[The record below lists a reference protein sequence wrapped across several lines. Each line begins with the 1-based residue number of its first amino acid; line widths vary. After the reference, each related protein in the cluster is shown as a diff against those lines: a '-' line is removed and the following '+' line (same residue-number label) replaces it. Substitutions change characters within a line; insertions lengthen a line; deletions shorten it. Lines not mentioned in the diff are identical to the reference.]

1 MTATLFRL
9 QELLYNTESAF
20 LENAQTPASNTYANR
35 VPIISA
41 TCSLDQPR
49 DNDGTVQ
56 SRKNV
61 SRPGFLGLRTG
72 TLEFVTLVPGLTTDP
87 AAGTATT
94 NYAIDLLGYGLGV
107 SNTNITDD
115 GGTISSAT
123 NGSQFVTTGAT
134 TITPGT
140 VIRIGAKND
149 GRCDGQAG
157 VVSTFAAGTTVML
170 TAFPGTP
177 NAADAVRVTG
187 NVFPTDANP
196 TQTVRFLFGV
206 TDTGAQFHCM
216 GCQLE
221 SISDDID
228 IASARP
234 MRRTW
239 KYRIAYWD
247 RSAVTIPSS
256 VAMPN
261 SDSAPIAGGSLF
273 VNTFAT
279 STRAIEECGSLTLG
293 VEMGLIPQMGPR
305 ASQEPYGNITGWV
318 SNGCVPTLTWTI
330 PYSTQPAT
338 DFDLDGSNNTVF
350 KHALFVANGTTGRCQ
365 GFYIA
370 RMYPVG
376 SKPTYTNLNG
386 LTYVTKVMRGTEST
400 TTTSELTRS
409 AIRFFH
415 G

>member
-9 QELLYNTESAF
+9 QELLYNTEASF
-20 LENAQTPASNTYANR
+20 LENAQSVASNTYANR

-41 TCSLDQPR
+41 TCTLEQPR
-49 DNDGTVQ
+49 ETDQTVQ

-72 TLEFVTLVPGLTTDP
+72 TLEFVTYWPGLTTDP
-87 AAGTATT
+87 GVGTATSNFCT
-94 NYAIDLLGYGLGV
+94 DLMTYGLGG
-107 SNTNITDD
+107 SNLTDD

-123 NGSQFVTTGAT
+123 NGASFVTTGAT

-140 VIRIGAKND
+140 IIRVGAKND
-149 GRCDGQAG
+149 GRADGQAG
-157 VVSTFAAGTTVML
+157 AVSTWSAGTTAML

-177 NAADAVRVTG
+177 NAADAVRVTA
-187 NVFPTDANP
+187 NVFPTETNP
-196 TQTVRFLFGV
+196 TQTVRFLFGL

-221 SISDDID
+221 SFSDDID
-228 IASARP
+228 IAGARP
-234 MRRTW
+234 IRRTW
-239 KYRIAYWD
+239 RYRIAYWD
-247 RSAVTIPSS
+247 RSSVSIPSS

-261 SDSAPIAGGSLF
+261 ADTAVIAGGSLF
-273 VNTFAT
+273 VNTFGT
-279 STRAIEECGSLTLG
+279 STRAIEECGSLTLTLD
-293 VEMGLIPQMGPR
+293 MGLVAQMGPR

-330 PYSTQPAT
+330 PYSTTPAS
-338 DFDLDGSNNTVF
+338 DFDTDGSTTTF
-350 KHALFVANGTTGRCQ
+350 KHALFTANATTGRCM
-365 GFYIA
+365 GFYLP
-370 RMYPVG
+370 RMYPIG
-376 SKPTYTNLNG
+376 AKPTYTNLNG
-386 LTYVTKVMRGTEST
+386 LTYVSKTMRGTEST

-409 AIRFFH
+409 AIRFWM